1 MIHVNSSNVGKI
13 DFVWI
18 LGLMT
23 VSGKTA
29 LASIRKAVADLS
41 NEMFLQVV
49 TTFY

>member
-29 LASIRKAVADLS
+29 LASIRKAVVDLS
-41 NEMFLQVV
+41 KRE
-49 TTFY
+49 